1 MLTNMKIKSY
11 ILANIESVAP
21 PTPISTSMGTQSLIP
36 VTVHSSGSQATNP
49 NQIPVHTLAT
59 EVPVELVQVQ
69 EPVMYYSDW
78 FNTAVPVTVQ
88 PSNQNIQIIQPNQI
102 QILQFEPASI
112 PNVRQVTELEDELLL
127 SKPEQKQDGKNC
139 SVRVAKKSLP
149 GVVPSKD
156 ELEGELN
163 DETLTCFICG
173 PEEKFQSTDDLQL
186 HCNLHHEMTSYVD
199 SIKGTGLLTFF

>member
-1 MLTNMKIKSY
+1 M
-11 ILANIESVAP
+11 ANIESIAP
-21 PTPISTSMGTQSLIP
+21 PTSISAGLGAQSLIP
-36 VTVHSSGSQATNP
+36 VSVPQATNP
-49 NQIPVHTLAT
+49 NQIPVHTHIAT

-102 QILQFEPASI
+102 QILQFEAASI

-127 SKPEQKQDGKNC
+127 NKPEQKPDEKNC

-149 GVVPSKD
+149 GVVPPKD
-156 ELEGELN
+156 ELEGELK
-163 DETLTCFICG
+163 DEDLVCFICG
-173 PEEKFQSTDDLQL
+173 PEYKFETTDELQL
-186 HCNLHHEMTSYVD
+186 HCNLQHEMATYVD
-199 SIKGTGLLTFF
+199 SIEGTEFNIKSIGLVSSIGKRINK

>member
-1 MLTNMKIKSY
+1 
-11 ILANIESVAP
+11 
-21 PTPISTSMGTQSLIP
+21 MGTQSLIP
-36 VTVHSSGSQATNP
+36 VTVHSSGSQVTNQ
-49 NQIPVHTLAT
+49 NQIPVHTQIAT

-127 SKPEQKQDGKNC
+127 SKQEQKQLNEKNC

-149 GVVPSKD
+149 GIVPSRAELESELKD
-156 ELEGELN
+156 EDLS
-163 DETLTCFICG
+163 CFICG
-173 PEEKFQSTDDLQL
+173 PEEKFDSADDLQL
-186 HCNLHHEMTSYVD
+186 HCNLQHEMSSYVD
-199 SIKGTGLLTFF
+199 SIEGTDFFLI

>member
-1 MLTNMKIKSY
+1 
-11 ILANIESVAP
+11 
-21 PTPISTSMGTQSLIP
+21 MGTQSLIP
-36 VTVHSSGSQATNP
+36 VTVHSSGSQVTNQ
-49 NQIPVHTLAT
+49 NQIPVHTQIAT

-127 SKPEQKQDGKNC
+127 SKPEQKQLDEKNC

-149 GVVPSKD
+149 GTVPSRA
-156 ELEGELN
+156 ELEGELK
-163 DETLTCFICG
+163 DEDLSCFIC
-173 PEEKFQSTDDLQL
+173 EEKFHSAEDLRL
-186 HCNLHHEMTSYVD
+186 HCNLQHEMSCYVD
-199 SIKGTGLLTFF
+199 SIEGTDFFSNIKSIGLVSSIGKRINNK

>member
-1 MLTNMKIKSY
+1 M
-11 ILANIESVAP
+11 ANIESIAP
-21 PTPISTSMGTQSLIP
+21 PTSISAGLGAQSLIP
-36 VTVHSSGSQATNP
+36 VSVTQPTNP
-49 NQIPVHTLAT
+49 NQIPVHAHIAT

-102 QILQFEPASI
+102 QILQFEAASI

-127 SKPEQKQDGKNC
+127 NKPEQKPDEKNC

-149 GVVPSKD
+149 GVVPPKN
-156 ELEGELN
+156 ELEGELK
-163 DETLTCFICG
+163 DEDLVCFICG
-173 PEEKFQSTDDLQL
+173 PEYKFETTDELQL
-186 HCNLHHEMTSYVD
+186 HCNLQHEMATYVD
-199 SIKGTGLLTFF
+199 SIEGTEFNIKKYWFGLKYW